1 MNSFFLFLSELIV
14 NRILIVRSVVILK
27 IHHASAIRKFCP
39 TMLELNCRYFKIIII
54 IIIIIIIKLL
64 L

>member
-1 MNSFFLFLSELIV
+1 MFRMNSFFLFLSELIV

-39 TMLELNCRYFKIIII
+39 TMLELNCRYFKIITV
-54 IIIIIIIKLL
+54 IIKLL

>member
-39 TMLELNCRYFKIIII
+39 TMLELNCRYFKIITV
-54 IIIIIIIKLL
+54 IIKLL

>member
-1 MNSFFLFLSELIV
+1 MNSFFFFLSELIV
-14 NRILIVRSVVILK
+14 NRILIVSSVVILK

-39 TMLELNCRYFKIIII
+39 TMLELNYRYFKIIT
-54 IIIIIIIKLL
+54 IIIKLL

>member
-1 MNSFFLFLSELIV
+1 MNSFFFFLSELIV

-39 TMLELNCRYFKIIII
+39 TMLELNCRYFKIIT
-54 IIIIIIIKLL
+54 IIIKLL

>member
-1 MNSFFLFLSELIV
+1 MNSFFFFLSELIV

-27 IHHASAIRKFCP
+27 IHHTSVIRKFCP
-39 TMLELNCRYFKIIII
+39 TMLELNCRYFKIITV
-54 IIIIIIIKLL
+54 IIKLL

>member
-1 MNSFFLFLSELIV
+1 MNSFFFFLSELIV
-14 NRILIVRSVVILK
+14 NRILIVSSVVILK

-39 TMLELNCRYFKIIII
+39 TMLELNCRYFKIIT
-54 IIIIIIIKLL
+54 IIIKLL

>member
-1 MNSFFLFLSELIV
+1 MNSFFFFLTELIV

-39 TMLELNCRYFKIIII
+39 TMLELNCRYFKIITV
-54 IIIIIIIKLL
+54 IIKLL

>member
-1 MNSFFLFLSELIV
+1 MNSFFFFLSELIV

-39 TMLELNCRYFKIIII
+39 TMLELNCRYFKIITV
-54 IIIIIIIKLL
+54 IIKLL

>member
-1 MNSFFLFLSELIV
+1 MNSFFFFLSELIV

-27 IHHASAIRKFCP
+27 RHHASAIRKFCP
-39 TMLELNCRYFKIIII
+39 TMLELNCRYFKIITV
-54 IIIIIIIKLL
+54 IIKLL

>member
-1 MNSFFLFLSELIV
+1 MNNFFFFLSELIV

-39 TMLELNCRYFKIIII
+39 TMLELNCRYFKIITV
-54 IIIIIIIKLL
+54 IIKLL

>member
-39 TMLELNCRYFKIIII
+39 TMLELNCRYFKIITD
-54 IIIIIIIKLL
+54 IIKLL

>member
-1 MNSFFLFLSELIV
+1 MNSFFFFLSELIV

-27 IHHASAIRKFCP
+27 IQHASAIRKFCP
-39 TMLELNCRYFKIIII
+39 TMLELNCRYFKIITV
-54 IIIIIIIKLL
+54 IIKLL

>member
-1 MNSFFLFLSELIV
+1 MNSFFFFLSELIV

-27 IHHASAIRKFCP
+27 IHHASAIRKFFP
-39 TMLELNCRYFKIIII
+39 TMLELNCRYFKFITV
-54 IIIIIIIKLL
+54 IIKLL